1 MPGGNA
7 AAAVEALDQLMAK
20 AEECRAAALKY
31 AMAPFRKRAQ
41 KGEDSGKPA
50 SLQERWDEVWAAE
63 QGVAEYRHR
72 KTRKARPIS
81 WAEKAG
87 GIALLITGN
96 LLAPADAQEL
106 PPFLQLPKPD
116 CEMGKATA

>member
-1 MPGGNA
+1 MAMPGGNA
-7 AAAVEALDQLMAK
+7 AAAAESLDQLMAR

-50 SLQERWDEVWAAE
+50 SLHERWDEVWTAE
-63 QGVAEYRHR
+63 GGVAEHR
-72 KTRKARPIS
+72 RRESRKPRTIS

-87 GIALLITGN
+87 GIALLVTGN
-96 LLAPADAQEL
+96 LLAPAEAQEL
-106 PPFLQLPKPD
+106 PPFLQLP
-116 CEMGKATA
+116 

>member
-31 AMAPFRKRAQ
+31 AMAPFRKRAE

-50 SLQERWDEVWAAE
+50 SLQERWDDVWAAE
-63 QGVAEYRHR
+63 VDVAEHRHR
-72 KTRKARPIS
+72 KSRNPRTS
-81 WAEKAG
+81 CGWVEKAG

-96 LLAPADAQEL
+96 LLAPADAAVSVRGAA
-106 PPFLQLPKPD
+106 
-116 CEMGKATA
+116 CSACVGCCI